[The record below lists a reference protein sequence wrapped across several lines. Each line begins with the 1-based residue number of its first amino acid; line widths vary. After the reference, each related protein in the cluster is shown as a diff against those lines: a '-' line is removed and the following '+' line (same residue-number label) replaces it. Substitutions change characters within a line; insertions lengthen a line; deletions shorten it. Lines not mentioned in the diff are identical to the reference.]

1 MTREEFLLTS
11 EKKSWDPN
19 PEGKLVQLDKL
30 ILNPKVQTGTFVITG
45 YNSRQC
51 TLVSLD
57 PYVRCIQADYF
68 GKVVGI
74 MSELTDRYNDMIR
87 RIEKD
92 DALSD
97 TAKKKLVQELTEE
110 YQRIRITPVIPK
122 DIKRLQT
129 LHPVYGDIL
138 KEIAEE
144 KVLRDRMIS
153 VKLTGNA
160 VTKFIASQL
169 PKNQNF

>member
-11 EKKSWDPN
+11 EIKSWDPN

-30 ILNPKVQTGTFVITG
+30 ILNPTIQTGYFVITS
-45 YNSRQC
+45 YSSSRC

-57 PYVRCIQADYF
+57 PYVRCTQADYF
-68 GKVVGI
+68 TKVVEVV
-74 MSELTDRYNDMIR
+74 SELSERYNDTIR
-87 RIEKD
+87 RIENGNM
-92 DALSD
+92 LSD
-97 TAKKKLVQELTEE
+97 SEKKKRLQDLTEE
-110 YQRIRITPVIPK
+110 YQHIRITPVIPK
-122 DIKRLQT
+122 DIKQLQT
-129 LHPVYGDIL
+129 LHPIYGDFL

-144 KVLRDRMIS
+144 KIIRNRMIS